1 MNIINFPAKR
11 IKEKKAKSIRSA
23 DGFKYFSESQIKL
36 LRRTA
41 RDRAQLDLTKG
52 QITGVRDWMLLDL
65 LTSTG
70 IREAEAADLRC
81 GDIKTGY
88 GESSL
93 FIRNGK
99 GSKART
105 VQIPDSLKNHL
116 KTFLVWKREREE
128 PTGEDDYLFIGQ
140 RGNWTAWAVG
150 EIVKKYLR
158 RLNLYET
165 GKSAHS
171 LRHSYAVEL
180 YSREHDLRAVQKQ
193 LGHSS
198 IQTTQIYADVL
209 VEDIQKQVRN
219 LWN

>member
-1 MNIINFPAKR
+1 MSVISFPVPKR
-11 IKEKKAKSIRSA
+11 KKEKAKTVRSA
-23 DGFKYFSESQIKL
+23 DGFKYFTEPQIKL
-36 LRRTA
+36 IRRTA
-41 RDRAQLDLTKG
+41 RDRAQLDLAKG
-52 QITGVRDWMLLDL
+52 QITGIRDWMLIDL

-81 GDIKTGY
+81 GDIKAGY

-99 GSKART
+99 GSKSRT

-116 KTFLVWKREREE
+116 KTFLVWKKERRE
-128 PTGEDDYLFIGQ
+128 PTGNDDYLFIGQ
-140 RGNWTAWAVG
+140 RGNWTPWAVG
-150 EIVKKYLR
+150 EIVKKYLK

-180 YSREHDLRAVQKQ
+180 YRRERDIRAVQKQ
-193 LGHSS
+193 LGHAS
-198 IQTTQIYADVL
+198 IQTTTKYADVSI
-209 VEDIQKQVRN
+209 EDVQRQVKN

>member
-1 MNIINFPAKR
+1 MNVIDFPAKR
-11 IKEKKAKSIRSA
+11 IKEKKAKSIRSV
-23 DGFKYFSESQIKL
+23 DGFKYFTEPQIKL
-36 LRRTA
+36 IRRTV
-41 RDRAQLDLTKG
+41 RDKFQLDLAKG

-70 IREAEAADLRC
+70 LRESEAADLRC
-81 GDIKTGY
+81 GDLKTAY
-88 GESSL
+88 GECSL

-99 GSKART
+99 GSKSRT
-105 VQIPDSLKNHL
+105 VQISESLKVHC
-116 KTFLVWKREREE
+116 KSFIKWKQERGE
-128 PTGEDDYLFIGQ
+128 PTGQDDFLLIGQ
-140 RGNWTAWAVG
+140 RGNWTGWAVG

-158 RLNLYET
+158 RLGLYEK

-193 LGHSS
+193 LGHSN
-198 IQTTQIYADVL
+198 IQTTTKYADVSK
-209 VEDIQKQVRN
+209 EDVQRQVKN